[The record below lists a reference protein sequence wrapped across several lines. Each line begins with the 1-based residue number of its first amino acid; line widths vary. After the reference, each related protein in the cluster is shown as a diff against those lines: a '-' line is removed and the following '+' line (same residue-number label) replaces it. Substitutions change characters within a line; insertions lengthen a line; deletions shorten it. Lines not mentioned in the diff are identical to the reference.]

1 MVQFRKST
9 CPICGGLLKYYDRV
23 KRIVRSKYGNQKFIY
38 VKRLKC
44 TNCGAIHRQ
53 LTPDILPYKHYE
65 AEMVFGVL
73 QGLIT
78 PDVIGFEDYPSEITM
93 ERWKKESADILTYFD
108 FTNSDF

>member
-1 MVQFRKST
+1 MVRPESMT
-9 CPICGGLLKYYDRV
+9 CPLCNGELKYYDKV
-23 KRIVRSKYGNQKFIY
+23 KRICKSKYGRQNVIY
-38 VKRLKC
+38 LQRKKC
-44 TNCGAIHRQ
+44 VNCGAIHR
-53 LTPDILPYKHYE
+53 LLPPDILPYKHYE

-93 ERWKKESADILTYFD
+93 ERWKMESADILTYFD